1 MGTRFKRTRV
11 ARSEQVKETGAPLTQ
26 AAVISAAVPPFL
38 ENAAGAFDQAFCA
51 IFEQAVFESERLGR
65 TNTALR
71 TLEDKLL
78 APKAIEE
85 LTDPE
90 VMVELYKVLAMNS
103 AQSTRL
109 LLDISRTI
117 TGTRAV
123 ATIMANIKRMADA
136 ASGQQR
142 PPIEARKVVA

>member
-1 MGTRFKRTRV
+1 MN
-11 ARSEQVKETGAPLTQ
+11 ETGAPSTQ

-78 APKAIEE
+78 
-85 LTDPE
+85 DPQALQDLDPMT
-90 VMVELYKVLAMNS
+90 MVELYKALAMNS

-123 ATIMANIKRMADA
+123 ATIMANIKRMAEA